1 MARTN
6 KSGLDWD
13 DPESVKS
20 YKRMKIRE
28 KRQNP
33 EYREAELAVSRKNRP
48 IRRDKIKQKA
58 IEYTGSLQCHGKNC
72 LHIKHNEPLDLFSI
86 DFHHVITENKT
97 KEFATLFS
105 GYKWPR
111 IKKEIDNCAAIPLCR
126 ICHQKL
132 EYGK

>member
-20 YKRMKIRE
+20 YKRMKVRE

-33 EYREAELAVSRKNRP
+33 EYRKAELAVSRKNRP

-58 IEYTGSLQCHGKNC
+58 IEYTGSLQCHGK
-72 LHIKHNEPLDLFSI
+72 K
-86 DFHHVITENKT
+86 V
-97 KEFATLFS
+97 
-105 GYKWPR
+105 
-111 IKKEIDNCAAIPLCR
+111 
-126 ICHQKL
+126 
-132 EYGK
+132 